1 MSQRRKFGTAFKAK
15 VAIEAIK
22 GEKTINEIASIYEV
36 HPNQVSLWKKQ
47 ALEKLPEAMADGRT
61 KQARD
66 SKPIDEE
73 KLHQKIG
80 QQAVETHHVP
90 TRLDVL
96 IRSEACGGLFGK
108 CQQVRQVALC
118 GKRITQAA
126 QAPELIGCPAE
137 SPLTDSG
144 SRAFKRLVAKLR
156 LNPDEDFLMGI
167 QRLRS
172 PNSIHRLSD
181 LALGDELLRQLR
193 KV

>member
-80 QQAVETHHVP
+80 QQAIE
-90 TRLDVL
+90 
-96 IRSEACGGLFGK
+96 I
-108 CQQVRQVALC
+108 
-118 GKRITQAA
+118 
-126 QAPELIGCPAE
+126 
-137 SPLTDSG
+137 
-144 SRAFKRLVAKLR
+144 
-156 LNPDEDFLMGI
+156 DFLKKK
-167 QRLRS
+167 
-172 PNSIHRLSD
+172 
-181 LALGDELLRQLR
+181 LRQLGLLEE
-193 KV
+193 